1 MAKYTMPDGNL
12 YDFSSDDEATK
23 AMTAWQKQFGN
34 EESSVL
40 DRVGSGISA
49 TARTAGNLVG
59 MASQLPRALGEFVTT
74 DADIG
79 TAMAR
84 SESSNP
90 MTYVNEWSKPNE
102 LTQRGMEVQG
112 EGLEALG
119 HGLGRVVRG
128 GANLAG
134 MGLTDDEYKKR
145 QKNAKTPEER
155 AYWEK
160 LEAAEV
166 SASEYLGNFVP
177 LPFLGKGKGKP
188 KETPKAHED
197 ILKAIDED
205 LNKKTNYADA
215 YKEWNSIDSQLGK
228 AKNPYRAGNR
238 NKDWLDENNMPVM
251 ETIGEA
257 PKFDPNEM
265 PDKTGTLPPV
275 PEGMIRLYR
284 GESAKVGDV
293 PDWVMQGLKEN
304 GSLNAQGR
312 WWSQD
317 LEIANWYKNDAGENG
332 RVVWQDVPA
341 DVVAKAQVSTLDD
354 MVKKFSLDPA
364 NEFFLPAEYVGKGNP
379 MEPRYNHLKNAE
391 GILKDFGAYDHM
403 ETGNK
408 PSLYEGGRGQ
418 TLAPL
423 EKTKSAIDRWLD
435 WRNSNA
441 RAGKIN
447 TTGSRGM
454 RGAIPKDLLGIGKVY
469 DLLKE
474 LGPTELLKK
483 FKGTFDRTAGHQE
496 ALATAIGDSIDPK
509 SRARLVWM
517 SPSKF
522 LELAKERFP
531 SSRPDLTEVMRERAA
546 TKIKSIRNGLRSE
559 KGLTSIP
566 MLGIDSGTVMGH
578 EGRHRAHTF
587 ERMGVDLMPVI
598 LRDAAHRVESGPLP
612 YHQLMSQNKKIV
624 DISDVK
630 EIFPNGQRALGQ
642 TKIGNS
648 QRGSVPD
655 VGQSPLL
662 KGLFKAFGEKKDKV
676 ETTKYEGQV
685 STQEATKALPGA
697 NKAWEGNK
705 LVPETIPELLKEHPE
720 GREISPFEAGRIA
733 TTHSGLGL
741 AARSYKSP
749 YLQAGFQWFANARR
763 NTTNFINDFVQPLI
777 NRKSEYNFNRIDKGT
792 LEAYTTALQKY
803 EGKGP
808 IPDHILQM
816 FPENVRKFHDG
827 LLEAQGKALEAVNKE
842 RALQGEKPIEPRPGF
857 MASMFEGNY
866 RALVT
871 DGHKVVEVI
880 SGRSLKELNSKIEAR
895 KDKIN
900 KEHSIE
906 RLDFDSFPGVKVT
919 DAQSKYAYTRLMD
932 MLGDDPRANTVGD
945 VIQQW
950 EQRKTQNLYGENQH
964 FKFKNDEALPG
975 AKGLDPTKTA
985 SENAHDYLEAQV
997 QYIEQSMRWAE
1008 NRAAF
1013 RTTGDLIKEL
1023 QKQGDKYTNTISALE
1038 DYRANA
1044 VGIRRNMLGEMS
1056 DVMDKQMSK
1065 WFKDG
1070 GLPDWSNNTRAY
1082 LNAYLTGGLNLPFQ
1096 LLQLTQAL
1104 YALPRYISLKKEFGL
1119 STVDIS
1125 KALVKGTLD
1134 VSYPTSALAKEARQ
1148 WGYDNNVIKS
1158 TIHSDVR
1165 EMRNPNLSHAMDT
1178 WNLGTT
1184 TSDTVSRGA
1193 VYMSFVDLLKDKVPK
1208 KDLFQM
1214 AEHNTNA
1221 VMTEYNA
1228 METPMMF
1235 SSGGTVG
1242 QNLGFFRK
1250 FLGNTLNQAT
1260 VYANR
1265 GEVGALGALAG
1276 VMLFQSGLLGGIG
1289 VGTYESIAALWN
1301 SSSTALEYGKM
1312 PSLRHALL
1320 TSEFGK
1326 SYPLVRDV
1334 MGWGAMSQ
1342 IPRVWGG
1349 KPLDLQSKSSFADII
1364 PKSTTD
1370 VALAGV
1376 GSIGDLAL
1384 AAGKA
1389 ALNPG
1394 KESFSTLAYQA
1405 TPSSAKGLAEEALFS
1420 GKLVN
1425 GRQTTY
1431 NPNDPTKQS
1440 YPRDATDRAYRAVGG
1455 RSLEEAQYKLRQFD
1469 KQVNE
1474 REIKANVDKA
1484 VHNWVYT
1491 QVHNNT
1497 VFARSNALKKLETI
1511 SKDVPMEQIFSKLN
1525 RAMVDANLPPDKRE
1539 LLTQDIFK
1547 LKRYMDYGP

>member
-1 MAKYTMPDGNL
+1 MALNAAPIPAGKRMLG
-12 YDFSSDDEATK
+12 FKAKAKEA
-23 AMTAWQKQFGN
+23 
-34 EESSVL
+34 
-40 DRVGSGISA
+40 
-49 TARTAGNLVG
+49 
-59 MASQLPRALGEFVTT
+59 
-74 DADIG
+74 
-79 TAMAR
+79 
-84 SESSNP
+84 
-90 MTYVNEWSKPNE
+90 
-102 LTQRGMEVQG
+102 
-112 EGLEALG
+112 
-119 HGLGRVVRG
+119 
-128 GANLAG
+128 
-134 MGLTDDEYKKR
+134 
-145 QKNAKTPEER
+145 
-155 AYWEK
+155 
-160 LEAAEV
+160 
-166 SASEYLGNFVP
+166 
-177 LPFLGKGKGKP
+177 
-188 KETPKAHED
+188 PKAHED

-205 LNKKTNYADA
+205 LNKKPTNYTDA
-215 YKEWNSIDSQLGK
+215 YKEWNSIDSQLAK
-228 AKNPYRAGNR
+228 ARNPYRAGNR

-257 PKFDPNEM
+257 PKFDPTVPKLDPNLILRGAEREQPLPTIQDPAYLQNEQLRGQVEPLRDPLLEM
-265 PDKTGTLPPV
+265 PPNQNLPPDTRLQG
-275 PEGMIRLYR
+275 PEPRTPGLSTEPGAQARPN
-284 GESAKVGDV
+284 V
-293 PDWVMQGLKEN
+293 PDTQAMATNHTMPTVEFPLRAEHLQTPDPQMLLREHDLRVKE
-304 GSLNAQGR
+304 
-312 WWSQD
+312 
-317 LEIANWYKNDAGENG
+317 
-332 RVVWQDVPA
+332 
-341 DVVAKAQVSTLDD
+341 
-354 MVKKFSLDPA
+354 A
-364 NEFFLPAEYVGKGNP
+364 NEGVKGASARARVLEEKLQDNGWTGYDKGHEPGLYAGGEGK
-379 MEPRYNHLKNAE
+379 
-391 GILKDFGAYDHM
+391 
-403 ETGNK
+403 
-408 PSLYEGGRGQ
+408 
-418 TLAPL
+418 TLAPI

-435 WRNSNA
+435 WRDSNA

-454 RGAIPKDLLGIGKVY
+454 RGAIPKDILGVGKVY
-469 DLLKE
+469 DLLTE

-483 FKGTFDRTAGHQE
+483 FKGTFDRTVGHQE

-587 ERMGVDLMPVI
+587 EKMGVDLMPVI

-642 TKIGNS
+642 TKAGNS

-705 LVPETIPELLKEHPE
+705 LVPETIPELLKEHPD

-777 NRKSEYNFNRIDKGT
+777 NRKSDYNFNRIDKGT

-816 FPENVRKFHDG
+816 FPENVRKFHEG

-985 SENAHDYLEAQV
+985 AENAHDYLEAQV

-1044 VGIRRNMLGEMS
+1044 VGIRRNMVGQMS

-1104 YALPRYISLKKEFGL
+1104 YALPRYISLKKEFGF

-1193 VYMSFVDLLKDKVPK
+1193 VYMSFVDLLKDKIPK

-1235 SSGGTVG
+1235 SSGGTIG

-1301 SSSTALEYGKM
+1301 SSNTALEYGKM

-1334 MGWGAMSQ
+1334 IGWGGMSQ

-1370 VALAGV
+1370 VAMAGV
-1376 GSIGDLAL
+1376 GSIGDMAM

-1389 ALNPG
+1389 AFNPG

-1420 GKLVN
+1420 GKQVN

-1474 REIKANVDKA
+1474 RQIKSNVDKA
-1484 VHNWVYT
+1484 VHDWVYT

-1511 SKDVPMEQIFSKLN
+1511 SKDVPVEQIFSKLN

-1547 LKRYMDYGP
+1547 LKRYMAYGN